1 MKPMMAQIIPIIPQA
16 NCLLIMAIIP
26 NKSER
31 GTNIGDKKNI
41 LIMPKINE
49 AMPNALLVFFSI
61 IIFCTNSGFTKLS
74 VLLVII

>member
-31 GTNIGDKKNI
+31 GTNIGAQKNM
-41 LIMPKINE
+41 LMNQKLKYSSHKTTKEKLMAFLHDQSRINKSKE
-49 AMPNALLVFFSI
+49 
-61 IIFCTNSGFTKLS
+61 FTIS
-74 VLLVII
+74 

>member
-41 LIMPKINE
+41 
-49 AMPNALLVFFSI
+49 
-61 IIFCTNSGFTKLS
+61 KLRFDDTYMKMAS
-74 VLLVII
+74 DGKL